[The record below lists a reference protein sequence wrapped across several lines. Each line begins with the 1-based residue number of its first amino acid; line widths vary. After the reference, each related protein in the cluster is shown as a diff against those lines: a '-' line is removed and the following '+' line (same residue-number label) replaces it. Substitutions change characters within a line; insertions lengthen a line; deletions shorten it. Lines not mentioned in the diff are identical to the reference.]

1 MRIHFKRLS
10 LILHKND
17 FRSFLTNSNSRT
29 SLTLEELWILKM
41 AANLQEGLTDF
52 SFQTSGSTGIP
63 KKITLSKDQLIQS
76 AETTLSHFSIKP
88 NARFLLCIH
97 PQFIGG
103 AMQIVRAY
111 VNQGQLDILA
121 PERILDL
128 DHTKYDLVSMVPL
141 QLNKLYKDLKSHLN
155 DFNHLLIG
163 GAMLDPQ
170 LEEKIAADPL
180 IIAHIYATYG
190 MTETASHIAVKHLG
204 SPFFKR
210 IGHLKIS
217 KNDSSCLKI
226 KGLITKNQWL
236 QTQDIV
242 ELIDENTFKWLGRQ
256 DFVINSGGFK
266 VHPENIEHHL
276 NKQTDQ
282 PLIITSLP
290 DEVLGQKVVL
300 LLEGALMPT
309 FDYSS
314 LNPYEKP
321 KKTLNIKKFIYTK
334 NGKIDRKATQKLIG
348 KLRPF

>member
-17 FRSFLTNSNSRT
+17 FKPFLTNSNFHT
-29 SLTLEELWILKM
+29 SLTSEELWILKM
-41 AANLQEGLTDF
+41 ADDLQEGLTDF
-52 SFQTSGSTGIP
+52 SFQSSGSTGTP

-76 AETTLSHFSIKP
+76 AKTTLSYFSIKP
-88 NARFLLCIH
+88 DARFLLCIH

-103 AMQIVRAY
+103 AMQIVRAF
-111 VNQGQLDILA
+111 VNQGQLDVLT
-121 PERILDL
+121 PQRILDL

-155 DFNHLLIG
+155 NFNHLLIG

-180 IIAHIYATYG
+180 INANIYTTYG
-190 MTETASHIAVKHLG
+190 MTETASHIAVKRLG
-204 SPFFKR
+204 SPIFKR

-217 KNDSSCLKI
+217 KNNSSCLKI

-256 DFVINSGGFK
+256 DYVINSGGLK

-276 NKQTDQ
+276 NKQTNQ
-282 PLIITSLP
+282 SLMITFLP

-300 LLEGALMPT
+300 LLEGALIPT

-314 LNPYEKP
+314 LHPYEKP

>member
-1 MRIHFKRLS
+1 
-10 LILHKND
+10 
-17 FRSFLTNSNSRT
+17 
-29 SLTLEELWILKM
+29 M
-41 AANLQEGLTDF
+41 ADDLQEGLTDF
-52 SFQTSGSTGIP
+52 SFQSSGSTGTP

-76 AETTLSHFSIKP
+76 AKTTLSYFSIKP
-88 NARFLLCIH
+88 DARFLLCIH

-103 AMQIVRAY
+103 AMQIVRAF
-111 VNQGQLDILA
+111 VNQGQLDVLT
-121 PERILDL
+121 PQRILDL

-155 DFNHLLIG
+155 NFNHLLIG

-180 IIAHIYATYG
+180 IIANIYTTYG
-190 MTETASHIAVKHLG
+190 MTETASHIAVKRLG
-204 SPFFKR
+204 SPIFKR

-217 KNDSSCLKI
+217 KNNSSCLKI

-256 DFVINSGGFK
+256 DYVINSGGLK

-276 NKQTDQ
+276 NKQTNQ
-282 PLIITSLP
+282 SLMITFLP

-300 LLEGALMPT
+300 LLEGALIPT

-314 LNPYEKP
+314 LHPYEKP

>member
-10 LILHKND
+10 LILHKDD
-17 FRSFLTNSNSRT
+17 FRSFLTHSSSRT

-41 AANLQEGLTDF
+41 AADLQEGLTDF
-52 SFQTSGSTGIP
+52 SFQTSGSTGAP

-76 AETTLSHFSIKP
+76 AKTTLSYFSIKP
-88 NARFLLCIH
+88 DARFLLCIH

-111 VNQGQLDILA
+111 VNQGQLDVLA

-128 DHTKYDLVSMVPL
+128 DHTLYDLVSMVPL

-163 GAMLDPQ
+163 GATMDPK
-170 LEEKIAADPL
+170 LEQKIASDTSV
-180 IIAHIYATYG
+180 ITKIYATYG

-226 KGLITKNQWL
+226 RGLITKNQWL

-256 DFVINSGGFK
+256 DFMINSGGFK
-266 VHPENIEHHL
+266 VHPEKIEHHL
-276 NKQTDQ
+276 KKQTDQ
-282 PLIITSLP
+282 PLMITSLP

-309 FDYSS
+309 FDYTT
-314 LNPYEKP
+314 LHPYEKP
-321 KKTLNIKKFIYTK
+321 KKRLNLKKFIYTK
-334 NGKIDRKATQKLIG
+334 NGKIDRKATQKLIE
-348 KLRPF
+348 K

>member
-1 MRIHFKRLS
+1 
-10 LILHKND
+10 
-17 FRSFLTNSNSRT
+17 
-29 SLTLEELWILKM
+29 M
-41 AANLQEGLTDF
+41 ADDLQEGLTDF
-52 SFQTSGSTGIP
+52 SFQSSGSTGTP

-76 AETTLSHFSIKP
+76 AKTTLSYFSIKP
-88 NARFLLCIH
+88 DARFLLCIH

-103 AMQIVRAY
+103 AMQIVRAF
-111 VNQGQLDILA
+111 VNQGQLDVLT
-121 PERILDL
+121 PQRILDL

-155 DFNHLLIG
+155 NFNHLLIG

-180 IIAHIYATYG
+180 IIANIYTTYG
-190 MTETASHIAVKHLG
+190 MTETASHIAVKRLG
-204 SPFFKR
+204 SPIFKR

-217 KNDSSCLKI
+217 KNNSSCLKI

-256 DFVINSGGFK
+256 DYVINSGGLK

-276 NKQTDQ
+276 NKQTNQ
-282 PLIITSLP
+282 SLMITFLP

>member
-1 MRIHFKRLS
+1 
-10 LILHKND
+10 
-17 FRSFLTNSNSRT
+17 
-29 SLTLEELWILKM
+29 M
-41 AANLQEGLTDF
+41 ADDLQEGLTDF
-52 SFQTSGSTGIP
+52 SFQSSGSTGTP

-76 AETTLSHFSIKP
+76 AKTTLSYFSIKP
-88 NARFLLCIH
+88 DARFLLCIH

-111 VNQGQLDILA
+111 INQGQLDVLT
-121 PERILDL
+121 PQRILDL

-155 DFNHLLIG
+155 NFNHLLIG

-180 IIAHIYATYG
+180 IIANIYTTYG
-190 MTETASHIAVKHLG
+190 MTETASHIAVKRLG
-204 SPFFKR
+204 SPIFKR

-217 KNDSSCLKI
+217 KNNSSCLKI

-256 DFVINSGGFK
+256 DYVINSGGLK

-276 NKQTDQ
+276 NKQTNQ
-282 PLIITSLP
+282 SLMITFLP

-300 LLEGALMPT
+300 LLEGALIPT

-314 LNPYEKP
+314 LHPYEKP

>member
-1 MRIHFKRLS
+1 MLIHFKRLS
-10 LILHKND
+10 LTLQKDD
-17 FRSFLTNSNSRT
+17 FRSILKRASLLA
-29 SLTLEELWILKM
+29 SLTSEELWILEM
-41 AANLQEGLTDF
+41 AAKLQEGVADF
-52 SFQTSGSTGIP
+52 SFQTSGSTGVP
-63 KKITLSKDQLIQS
+63 KIINLSKDQLIQS

-88 NARFLLCIH
+88 GARFLLCIH

-103 AMQIVRAY
+103 AMQVVRAY
-111 VNQGQLDILA
+111 VNQGQLDVLA
-121 PERILDL
+121 PERILDI

-163 GAMLDPQ
+163 GATMDPK
-170 LEEKIAADPL
+170 LEQKIASDTS
-180 IIAHIYATYG
+180 IITKIYATYG
-190 MTETASHIAVKHLG
+190 MTETASHIAVRRLG
-204 SPFFKR
+204 SHFFKR
-210 IGHLKIS
+210 IGQLKIS
-217 KNDSSCLKI
+217 INDSSCLKI
-226 KGLITKNQWL
+226 RGLITKNQWL

-256 DFVINSGGFK
+256 DFMINSGGFK
-266 VHPENIEHHL
+266 VHPEKIEHHL
-276 NKQTDQ
+276 KKQTDQ
-282 PLIITSLP
+282 PLMITSLP

-334 NGKIDRKATQKLIG
+334 NGKIDRKATQKLIE
-348 KLRPF
+348 K

>member
-41 AANLQEGLTDF
+41 AADLQEGLTDF

-111 VNQGQLDILA
+111 VNQGRLDVLA

-163 GAMLDPQ
+163 GATMDPK
-170 LEEKIAADPL
+170 LEQKIASDTSV
-180 IIAHIYATYG
+180 ITNIYATYG
-190 MTETASHIAVKHLG
+190 MTETASHIAVRRLG
-204 SPFFKR
+204 SHFFKR
-210 IGHLKIS
+210 IGQLMIS
-217 KNDSSCLKI
+217 INDSSCLKI
-226 KGLITKNQWL
+226 RGLITKNQWL

-256 DFVINSGGFK
+256 DFMINSGGFK
-266 VHPENIEHHL
+266 VHPEKIEHHL
-276 NKQTDQ
+276 KKQTDQ
-282 PLIITSLP
+282 PLMITSLP

>member
-1 MRIHFKRLS
+1 
-10 LILHKND
+10 
-17 FRSFLTNSNSRT
+17 
-29 SLTLEELWILKM
+29 M
-41 AANLQEGLTDF
+41 ADDLQEGLTDF
-52 SFQTSGSTGIP
+52 SFQSSGSTGTP

-76 AETTLSHFSIKP
+76 AKTTLSYFSIKP
-88 NARFLLCIH
+88 DARFLLCIH

-111 VNQGQLDILA
+111 VNQGQLDVLA

-128 DHTKYDLVSMVPL
+128 DHTLYDLVSMVPL

-163 GAMLDPQ
+163 GATMDPK
-170 LEEKIAADPL
+170 LEQKIASDTSV
-180 IIAHIYATYG
+180 ITKIYATYG
-190 MTETASHIAVKHLG
+190 MTETASHIAVRRLG
-204 SPFFKR
+204 SHFFKR
-210 IGHLKIS
+210 IGQLMIS
-217 KNDSSCLKI
+217 INDSSCLKI

-256 DFVINSGGFK
+256 DYVINSGGLK

-276 NKQTDQ
+276 NKQTNQ
-282 PLIITSLP
+282 SLMITFLP

-300 LLEGALMPT
+300 LLEGALIPT

-314 LNPYEKP
+314 LHPYEKP

>member
-1 MRIHFKRLS
+1 
-10 LILHKND
+10 
-17 FRSFLTNSNSRT
+17 
-29 SLTLEELWILKM
+29 M
-41 AANLQEGLTDF
+41 ADDLQEGLTDF
-52 SFQTSGSTGIP
+52 SFQSSGSTGTP

-76 AETTLSHFSIKP
+76 AKTTLSYFSIKP
-88 NARFLLCIH
+88 DARFLLCIH

-103 AMQIVRAY
+103 AMQIVRAF
-111 VNQGQLDILA
+111 VNQGQLDVLT
-121 PERILDL
+121 PQRILDL

-155 DFNHLLIG
+155 NFNHLLIG

-180 IIAHIYATYG
+180 IIANIYTTYG
-190 MTETASHIAVKHLG
+190 MTETASHIAVKRLG
-204 SPFFKR
+204 SPIFKR

-217 KNDSSCLKI
+217 KNNSSCLKI

-256 DFVINSGGFK
+256 DYVINSGGLK

-276 NKQTDQ
+276 NKQTNQ
-282 PLIITSLP
+282 SLMITFLH

-300 LLEGALMPT
+300 LLEGALIPT

-314 LNPYEKP
+314 LHPYEKP

>member
-17 FRSFLTNSNSRT
+17 FKPFLTNSNFHT
-29 SLTLEELWILKM
+29 SLTSEELWILKM
-41 AANLQEGLTDF
+41 ADDLQEGLTDF
-52 SFQTSGSTGIP
+52 SFQSSGSTGTP

-76 AETTLSHFSIKP
+76 AKTTLSYFSIKP
-88 NARFLLCIH
+88 DARFLLCIH

-103 AMQIVRAY
+103 AMQIVRAF
-111 VNQGQLDILA
+111 VNQGQLDVLT
-121 PERILDL
+121 PQRILDL

-141 QLNKLYKDLKSHLN
+141 QLNKLYKDFKSHLN
-155 DFNHLLIG
+155 NFNHLLIG

-180 IIAHIYATYG
+180 IIANIYTTYG
-190 MTETASHIAVKHLG
+190 MTETASHIAVKRLG
-204 SPFFKR
+204 SPIFKR

-217 KNDSSCLKI
+217 KNNSSCLKI

-256 DFVINSGGFK
+256 DYVINSGGLK

-276 NKQTDQ
+276 NKQTNQ
-282 PLIITSLP
+282 SLMITFLP

-300 LLEGALMPT
+300 LLEGALIPT

-314 LNPYEKP
+314 LHPYEKP